1 LNNGG
6 SVTGTSS
13 SDTGSLPLLV
23 MGEITGAHGL
33 EGNIKVRSFAQAP
46 DLFAP
51 GSRVF
56 VSSETRADAQP
67 FVIDHCVPYKKGLLM
82 RLAGIKD
89 RNMADALIGK
99 QILVPRSRLPEPDEN
114 AWYWEDLYGL
124 TVTDEVSGDLG
135 TIDTIFST
143 GAHDILVVKTKGR
156 ELLIP
161 MHRQFVMSVDIENA
175 RVVTR
180 LPEGYDTGL

>member
-1 LNNGG
+1 
-6 SVTGTSS
+6 
-13 SDTGSLPLLV
+13 
-23 MGEITGAHGL
+23 MGQITGAHGL

-46 DLFAP
+46 NLFAP

-56 VSSETRADAQP
+56 VSSGVKGAEAQA
-67 FVIDHCVPYKKGLLM
+67 FMVDQCVPYKKGLLM
-82 RLAGIKD
+82 RLSGIKD
-89 RNMADALIGK
+89 RNMADALMGK
-99 QILVPRSRLPEPDEN
+99 QILVPRNRLPEPEEN

-124 TVTDEVSGDLG
+124 TVTDEISGELG

-143 GAHDILVVKTKGR
+143 GAHDILVVKNKGA

-161 MHRQFVMSVDIENA
+161 MHRQFVTSVDIENA

>member
-1 LNNGG
+1 MNNGG

-56 VSSETRADAQP
+56 VSSGTRVDAQP

-175 RVVTR
+175 VVVTR

>member
-1 LNNGG
+1 MNNGG

-56 VSSETRADAQP
+56 VSSGTRADAQP
-67 FVIDHCVPYKKGLLM
+67 FVIDQCVPYKKGLLM

-89 RNMADALIGK
+89 RNMADALIEK
-99 QILVPRSRLPEPDEN
+99 QILVPRSRLPEPEEN

-180 LPEGYDTGL
+180 LPEGYDAGL